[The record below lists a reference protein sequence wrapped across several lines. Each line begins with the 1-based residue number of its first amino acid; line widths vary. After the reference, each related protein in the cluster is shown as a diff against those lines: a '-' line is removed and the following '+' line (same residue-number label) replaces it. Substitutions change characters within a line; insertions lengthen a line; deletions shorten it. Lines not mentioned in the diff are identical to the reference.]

1 MENIDSQIMV
11 LLLFLVITK
20 YFEGNFHFNSCS
32 IGVDDEAKLRKGGNI
47 ITREPWIEFKMGKWE
62 NDEEEEWV
70 VG

>member
-47 ITREPWIEFKMGKWE
+47 ITREP
-62 NDEEEEWV
+62 
-70 VG
+70 